1 MATLQYLWKNRVKS
15 NDRKFSLFKFWGK
28 RLLTLPEVLRKE
40 IRRKKLV
47 NGGANIHPTAEI
59 GFVKAMGKKINLSV
73 GANSFLGRVNLAL
86 HDTIQIGS
94 RVCIND
100 GVLILTASHDIQDPA
115 WPLLKNPII
124 IEDYAWIAVNAIIL
138 PGVRIGKGAV
148 VGAGAVVSKDVEA
161 FSVVVGNPARPV
173 ANKRAENLNYNPC
186 EFLAGNMAWL
196 NK

>member
-1 MATLQYLWKNRVKS
+1 MATLHYLWKHRVRFEY
-15 NDRKFSLFKFWGK
+15 RKFSFFKFWGK
-28 RLLTLPEVLRKE
+28 RVLTLPEVFRKE
-40 IRRKKLV
+40 LRRRKLV
-47 NGGANIHPTAEI
+47 YKGANIHPTAEI
-59 GFVKAMGKKINLSV
+59 GLVKAMGKKTNLRV

-115 WPLLKNPII
+115 WPLLKSPII
-124 IEDYAWIAVNAIIL
+124 IEDFAWIAVNAIIL

-148 VGAGAVVSKDVEA
+148 VGAGAVVSKDVAA
-161 FSVVVGNPARPV
+161 FSVVVGNPARPI
-173 ANKRAENLNYNPC
+173 AKKRIENLNYNPC

-196 NK
+196 KK